1 MTRSCDYL
9 WTSPTQLNV
18 AGRDHAIVFGTVRPP
33 PCSRGR
39 RTSRLRDRSGTMSR
53 AALTRADETALPAA
67 DPSRPARRATSF
79 GGRGF
84 WLKHLHRWH
93 WISAAVSLIGMV
105 LFAITG
111 ITLNHAGDIEGAPQV
126 TTRTATLPPALLP
139 LLPALTG
146 NEKQPVPPALHEW
159 IGATFG
165 VTPGERLAEW
175 SADEMYL
182 PLPRPGG
189 DAWLT
194 IERETGLATHEVTT
208 RGWVSYLNDLHK
220 GRNAGAAWSWFIDIF
235 AGACLVFCLTGLVLL
250 QFHARTRPA
259 TWPLVG
265 LGLIAP
271 LILAIL
277 FIH

>member
-9 WTSPTQLNV
+9 CPSPTQLNV
-18 AGRDHAIVFGTVRPP
+18 AGSDHAIVFGTVRPP

-39 RTSRLRDRSGTMSR
+39 RTGRLRDRSGAMSR
-53 AALTRADETALPAA
+53 AALTRADETAMSSA
-67 DPSRPARRATSF
+67 DPSRPARRAISF

-111 ITLNHAGDIEGAPQV
+111 ITLNHAGDIEAAPHV
-126 TTRTATLPPALLP
+126 TTRTATLSPALLP
-139 LLPALTG
+139 LLQAQTG
-146 NEKQPVPPALHEW
+146 NEKQPVPAALHEW

-165 VTPGERLAEW
+165 VTPGQRLAEW

-208 RGWVSYLNDLHK
+208 RGWISYLNDLHK
-220 GRNAGAAWSWFIDIF
+220 GRNAGPAWGWFIDVF
-235 AGACLVFCLTGLVLL
+235 AIACVVFTVTGLFLL
-250 QFHARTRPA
+250 QMHARQRPG
-259 TWPLVG
+259 TWPWVG
-265 LGLIAP
+265 LGLLVP
-271 LILAIL
+271 VLLALL

>member
-1 MTRSCDYL
+1 MTRTAFTPADGPL
-9 WTSPTQLNV
+9 
-18 AGRDHAIVFGTVRPP
+18 HATTPP
-33 PCSRGR
+33 G
-39 RTSRLRDRSGTMSR
+39 L
-53 AALTRADETALPAA
+53 
-67 DPSRPARRATSF
+67 PARRAVTR

-93 WISAAVSLIGMV
+93 WISAAMSLIGMV
-105 LFAITG
+105 LFAATG
-111 ITLNHAGDIEGAPQV
+111 ITLNHAGEIEGAPQV
-126 TTRTATLPPALLP
+126 MTRTATMPPDLLASLGAPGGEEKRVLPPP
-139 LLPALTG
+139 LRD
-146 NEKQPVPPALHEW
+146 W
-159 IGATFG
+159 IGTRFG
-165 VTPGERLAEW
+165 VTAGERIAEW
-175 SADEMYL
+175 SADEIYL

-194 IERETGLATHEVTT
+194 IERESGLVTHEVTT

-220 GRNAGAAWSWFIDIF
+220 GRNTGAAWSWFIDIF

-265 LGLIAP
+265 LGVVAP